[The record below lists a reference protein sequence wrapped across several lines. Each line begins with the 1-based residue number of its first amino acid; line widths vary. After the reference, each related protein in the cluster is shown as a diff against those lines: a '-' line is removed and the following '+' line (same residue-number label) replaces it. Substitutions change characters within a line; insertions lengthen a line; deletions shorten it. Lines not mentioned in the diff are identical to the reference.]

1 MELDTLNSLLKAHE
15 LELVI
20 GLETHVRLNTKTKL
34 FCSCPNE
41 EIDVPNHNI
50 CSVCTGQMGVLP
62 AVNKA
67 AIKKAI
73 YFGKAVKSTFENDVI
88 SWDRKHYEYPD
99 NPKNIQITQFHNP
112 IIPDGQ
118 VSCYRNDGSQFTVN
132 LTQVH
137 IEEDAAKL
145 MHEKHISLV
154 DFNKAGVPLIEI
166 VTEPCIRHIEDAST
180 YAQYIQR
187 IVQNLKISEANLE
200 KGEFK
205 SDVSVSLRKKHT
217 YRLNPR
223 TEIKNLNSFKFMVEA
238 LKEEV
243 EKQLD
248 YYLEHKTFR
257 PEQTT
262 VLWDAELKQTKTM
275 RKKEFEADY
284 RFISEPDL
292 PAVNIKSEIDAI
304 KIDNSTLPYAVETI
318 LIKGGVLPQDAKF
331 FTADAMRSKTFMTIN
346 NALQDPAFVAKTL
359 VNNIG
364 ANAYEDIHD
373 INHLIDIF
381 KLFKSEKIT
390 AVLVQNAITA
400 YLKDR
405 TFDYKTYF
413 EDHSISEEQI
423 TSTIEEVI
431 RNNEAIVSAIKSG
444 NQGKA
449 GILVGQVIKQI
460 GKGAPGKLIRERIL
474 EAISSKKLTV
484 SKSKELK
491 AKIQEPRAMSQ
502 GQKAKSHEPKAK
514 SQELKAKSHEPRTE
528 NPIIIKDHYRT
539 HVASQLSEDLIGEK
553 VTLSGWVSSV
563 RDHGELI
570 FIALRDSSHEIF
582 QVCLSRESFPNLYD
596 VVKLK
601 PESVISVTGT
611 IVQRKED
618 DYDPALRTGTIE
630 LETVQLD
637 ILNLS
642 KTLPFEIKR
651 ATKTNEAV
659 RFEYKFLDHRN
670 ASVRKTIVNRHKVIK
685 RLRDLLDSEGFL
697 EIETPILSAGTDE
710 GAREFIV
717 PTRKQAGAFYTL
729 PQAPQQFKQ
738 MLMVSGYEK
747 YFQIARCF
755 RDEDSRGDRQP
766 EFTQLDLEMAYA
778 SMQTIIDLNTKLFND
793 IVTTIYGKKWI
804 LHPFEVLTYQQAMDA
819 YGCDRPDLRFGLKM
833 QDITHIVKETTFQVF
848 SKPIEAGG
856 IVKCIKV
863 SAAEQ
868 GNKRLSKGQ
877 IEHLTAIAQHHGLGG
892 LAYIIVNEND
902 LQSPIIKFLGED
914 IAIKIIETTHAEV
927 GDIVFFSAADYAT
940 ANKALDAVRQEMG
953 RLLKLINPKILKPA
967 WVIDFPMFEKT
978 DDGRWTFTHNPFS
991 MPKISDIEK
1000 HMNGNAHEMGTII
1013 AQQYDLILNGYE
1025 IGGGS
1030 VRAHKPEIL
1039 EATYKNMGYD
1049 KAEMMKSVGTMYKA
1063 FHYGAPP
1070 HGGIA
1075 WGIDRLMMIL
1085 EKKASIREVMAFPKT
1100 GTSDD
1105 LLFGAPSPLSDKKV
1119 EEMNVKV
1126 IRK

>member
-1 MELDTLNSLLKAHE
+1 MDLEQLKEALKAHE

-20 GLETHVRLNTKTKL
+20 GLETHIRLNTKTKL
-34 FCSCPNE
+34 FCSCPNQ
-41 EIDVPNHNI
+41 EIETPNENI

-62 AVNKA
+62 AINKE
-67 AIKKAI
+67 AITKAI
-73 YFGKAVKSTFENDVI
+73 YFGKAVKSTFSNEVI

-99 NPKNIQITQFHNP
+99 NPKNIQITQFHHP
-112 IIPDGQ
+112 VIPDGQ
-118 VSCYRNDGSQFTVN
+118 VSCFRNDGSEFTVN

-145 MHEKHISLV
+145 VHEKKVSLV

-166 VTEPCIRHIEDAST
+166 VTEPCIHHIEDAST
-180 YAQYIQR
+180 YAQYLQR

-205 SDVSVSLRKKHT
+205 SDVSVSLRKKRS
-217 YRLNPR
+217 YSLNPR
-223 TEIKNLNSFKFMVEA
+223 TEIKNLNSFKFMTEA

-243 EKQLD
+243 EKQLN
-248 YYLEHKTFR
+248 YYIEHKEFR
-257 PEQTT
+257 PDQTT
-262 VLWDAELKQTKTM
+262 VLFDADLKQTKTM

-292 PAVNIKSEIDAI
+292 PFVNIKDVVESIDVDI
-304 KIDNSTLPYAVETI
+304 SSLPYAVERI

-331 FTADAMRSKTFMTIN
+331 FTADPLRSKTFMTIN
-346 NALQDPAFVAKTL
+346 KELNDPSFVAKTL

-364 ANAYEDIHD
+364 ADDYADIYR
-373 INHLIDIF
+373 IEHLIEIF
-381 KLFKSEKIT
+381 KLFKEDKIT
-390 AVLVQNAITA
+390 SVLVQNAITS

-405 TFDYKTYF
+405 NFDYNKYF
-413 EDHSISEEQI
+413 EDNTISKEKI
-423 TSTIEEVI
+423 D
-431 RNNEAIVSAIKSG
+431 SAIAKVIKENDAIANDIKNG

-449 GILVGQVIKQI
+449 GILVGKVIGII
-460 GKGAPGKLIRERIL
+460 GKGASGKVIRQGIL
-474 EAISSKKLTV
+474 DALAAENVVDAKTEKQ
-484 SKSKELK
+484 KE
-491 AKIQEPRAMSQ
+491 SQ
-502 GQKAKSHEPKAK
+502 KTQPQKGTTKEEEETLP
-514 SQELKAKSHEPRTE
+514 EIPLVV
-528 NPIIIKDHYRT
+528 KDEYRT
-539 HVASQLSEDLIGEK
+539 HVATDLSEASISEK

-563 RDHGELI
+563 RDHGELM
-570 FIALRDSSHEIF
+570 FIDLRDSSNEIF
-582 QVCLSRESFPNLYD
+582 QVRLSRETFPNLD
-596 VVKLK
+596 ELVKLK
-601 PESVISVTGT
+601 PESVIMVTGE
-611 IVQRKED
+611 IVKRKED
-618 DYDPALRTGTIE
+618 DFNPSLRTGTIE
-630 LETVQLD
+630 LETSELD

-651 ATKTNEAV
+651 ATKTNETT
-659 RFEYKFLDHRN
+659 RFQYKFLDHRN
-670 ASVRKTIVNRHKVIK
+670 ADVHRVIKNRHRVIK
-685 RLRDLLDSEGFL
+685 LMRDILDAQDFL

-717 PTRKQAGAFYTL
+717 PTRKEAGAFYTL

-766 EFTQLDLEMAYA
+766 EFTQLDIEMAYA
-778 SMQTIIDLNTKLFND
+778 SMQQIIDLNTKMFNE
-793 IVTTIYGKKWI
+793 IVKKVYGKKWI
-804 LHPFEVLTYQQAMDA
+804 LKPFQVLTYKEAMDK
-819 YGCDRPDLRFGLKM
+819 YGCDRPDLRFGLEM
-833 QDITHIVKETTFQVF
+833 QDITEIVKDTTFQVF
-848 SKPIEAGG
+848 SKPIDEGG

-863 SAAEQ
+863 SAKEQ
-868 GNKRLSKGQ
+868 GNKRMSKGQ
-877 IEHLTAIAQHHGLGG
+877 IEKLTGIAQDHGLGG

-914 IAIKIIETTHAEV
+914 IAAGIIKTTNAQV

-953 RLLKLINPKILKPA
+953 RMLKLINPKELRPA
-967 WVIDFPMFEKT
+967 WVVDFPMFEKT
-978 DDGRWTFTHNPFS
+978 DEGNWTFTHNPFS
-991 MPKISDIEK
+991 MPATYDIEK
-1000 HMNGNAHEMGTII
+1000 HINGKEEEIGSII

-1039 EATYKNMGYD
+1039 EATYRNMGYN
-1049 KAEMMKSVGTMYKA
+1049 KEEMMKSVGTMYKA

-1075 WGIDRLMMIL
+1075 WGVDRLMMIL

-1100 GTSDD
+1100 GTSED

-1119 EEMNVKV
+1119 EEMNVK
-1126 IRK
+1126 IMKK

>member
-1 MELDTLNSLLKAHE
+1 MDLEQLKEALKAHE

-20 GLETHVRLNTKTKL
+20 GLETHIRLNTKTKL
-34 FCSCPNE
+34 FCSCPNQE
-41 EIDVPNHNI
+41 VETPNENI

-62 AVNKA
+62 AINKE
-67 AIKKAI
+67 AITKAI
-73 YFGKAVKSTFENDVI
+73 YFGKAVKSTFSNEVI

-99 NPKNIQITQFHNP
+99 NPKNIQITQFHHP
-112 IIPDGQ
+112 VIPDGQ
-118 VSCYRNDGSQFTVN
+118 VSCFRNDGSEFTVN

-145 MHEKHISLV
+145 VHEKKVSLV

-166 VTEPCIRHIEDAST
+166 VTEPCIHHIEDAST
-180 YAQYIQR
+180 YAQYLQR

-205 SDVSVSLRKKHT
+205 SDVSVSLRKKRSYT
-217 YRLNPR
+217 LNPR
-223 TEIKNLNSFKFMVEA
+223 TEIKNLNSFKFMTEA

-243 EKQLD
+243 EKQLN
-248 YYLEHKTFR
+248 YYIEHKEFR
-257 PEQTT
+257 PDQTT
-262 VLWDAELKQTKTM
+262 VLFDADLKQTKTM

-292 PAVNIKSEIDAI
+292 PFVNIKDVVESIDVDI
-304 KIDNSTLPYAVETI
+304 SSLPYAVERI

-331 FTADAMRSKTFMTIN
+331 FTADPLRSKTFITIN
-346 NALQDPAFVAKTL
+346 KELNDPSFVAKTL

-364 ANAYEDIHD
+364 ADDYVDIYR
-373 INHLIDIF
+373 IEHLIEIF
-381 KLFKSEKIT
+381 KLFKEDKIT
-390 AVLVQNAITA
+390 SVLVQNAITS

-405 TFDYKTYF
+405 NFDYNKYF
-413 EDHSISEEQI
+413 EDNTISKEKI
-423 TSTIEEVI
+423 DSAIAKVI
-431 RNNEAIVSAIKSG
+431 NENEAIANDIKNG

-449 GILVGQVIKQI
+449 GILVGKVIGII
-460 GKGAPGKLIRERIL
+460 GKGASGKVIRQGIL
-474 EAISSKKLTV
+474 DALAAENVVDSKTEKQ
-484 SKSKELK
+484 KESQKNETKKETTKEEEEVLP
-491 AKIQEPRAMSQ
+491 KIPMVVKE
-502 GQKAKSHEPKAK
+502 E
-514 SQELKAKSHEPRTE
+514 
-528 NPIIIKDHYRT
+528 YRT
-539 HVASQLSEDLIGEK
+539 HVATDLSEASISER

-563 RDHGELI
+563 RDHGELM
-570 FIALRDSSHEIF
+570 FIDLRDSSNEIF
-582 QVCLSRESFPNLYD
+582 QVRLSRETFPNLD
-596 VVKLK
+596 ELVKLK
-601 PESVISVTGT
+601 PESVIMVTGE
-611 IVQRKED
+611 IVKRKED
-618 DYDPALRTGTIE
+618 DFNPSLRTGTIE
-630 LETVQLD
+630 LETSELD

-651 ATKTNEAV
+651 ATKTNETT
-659 RFEYKFLDHRN
+659 RFQYKFLDHRN
-670 ASVRKTIVNRHKVIK
+670 ADVHRVIKNRHKVIK
-685 RLRDLLDSEGFL
+685 LMRDILDGQDFL

-717 PTRKQAGAFYTL
+717 PTRKEAGAFYTL

-766 EFTQLDLEMAYA
+766 EFTQLDIEMAYA
-778 SMQTIIDLNTKLFND
+778 SMQQIIDLNTNMFND
-793 IVTTIYGKKWI
+793 IVKKVYGKKWI
-804 LHPFEVLTYQQAMDA
+804 LKPFQVLTYKEAMDK
-819 YGCDRPDLRFGLKM
+819 YGCDRPDLRFGLEM
-833 QDITHIVKETTFQVF
+833 QDITEIVKDTTFQVF
-848 SKPIEAGG
+848 SKPIDEGG

-863 SAAEQ
+863 SAEEQ
-868 GNKRLSKGQ
+868 GNKRMSKGQ
-877 IEHLTAIAQHHGLGG
+877 IEKLTGIAQDHGLGG

-914 IAIKIIETTHAEV
+914 IAAGIIKTTNAQV

-953 RLLKLINPKILKPA
+953 KMLKLINPKELRPA
-967 WVIDFPMFEKT
+967 WVVDFPMFEKT
-978 DDGRWTFTHNPFS
+978 DEGNWTFTHNPFS
-991 MPKISDIEK
+991 MPAIYDIEK
-1000 HMNGNAHEMGTII
+1000 HINGKEEEIGSII

-1039 EATYKNMGYD
+1039 EATYRNMGYN
-1049 KAEMMKSVGTMYKA
+1049 KEEMIKSVGTMYKA

-1075 WGIDRLMMIL
+1075 WGVDRLMMIL

-1100 GTSDD
+1100 GTSED
-1105 LLFGAPSPLSDKKV
+1105 LLFGAPSPLSNKKV

-1126 IRK
+1126 IKK

>member
-1 MELDTLNSLLKAHE
+1 MDLEQLDAALKAHE

-34 FCSCPNE
+34 FCSCPNQ
-41 EIDVPNHNI
+41 EIETPNQNI

-62 AVNKA
+62 AINKE
-67 AIKKAI
+67 AITKAI
-73 YFGKAVKSTFENDVI
+73 YFGKAVKSTFANNII

-112 IIPDGQ
+112 VIPDGQ
-118 VSCYRNDGSQFTVN
+118 VSCFRNDGSQFTVN

-145 MHEKHISLV
+145 MHEKSVSLV

-205 SDVSVSLRKKHT
+205 SDVSVSLRKKHS
-217 YRLNPR
+217 YNLNPR
-223 TEIKNLNSFKFMVEA
+223 TEIKNLNSFKFMVDA

-243 EKQLD
+243 EKQFN
-248 YYLEHKTFR
+248 YYLEHKEFR
-257 PEQTT
+257 PDQTT

-292 PAVNIKSEIDAI
+292 PFVSIKDVVESINVDV
-304 KIDNSTLPYAVETI
+304 SSLPFAVESI

-331 FTADAMRSKTFMTIN
+331 FTADSLRSETFVTIN
-346 NALQDPAFVAKTL
+346 NIIKDPSFVAKTL
-359 VNNIG
+359 TNNIKP
-364 ANAYEDIHD
+364 EDYKNIQNVSD
-373 INHLIDIF
+373 VIQIF
-381 KLFKSEKIT
+381 SLFKDEKVT
-390 AVLVQNAITA
+390 PVLAQNAIKSLLA
-400 YLKDR
+400 DSN
-405 TFDYKTYF
+405 FDYKTYF
-413 EDHSISEEQI
+413 ETNSISESQI
-423 TSTIEEVI
+423 Q
-431 RNNEAIVSAIKSG
+431 EAIAKVISENEIVANDIKSG

-449 GILVGQVIKQI
+449 GILVGKVIAII
-460 GKGAPGKLIRERIL
+460 GKGASGKVIREGIL
-474 EAISSKKLTV
+474 SALTGDTLKSAQIETVKTKAESQTSIKK
-484 SKSKELK
+484 E
-491 AKIQEPRAMSQ
+491 QEEVLP
-502 GQKAKSHEPKAK
+502 EIP
-514 SQELKAKSHEPRTE
+514 L
-528 NPIIIKDHYRT
+528 IIKEEYRT
-539 HVASQLSEDLIGEK
+539 HLITDISENNISEN
-553 VTLSGWVSSV
+553 VTFAGWVASV

-570 FIALRDSSHEIF
+570 FIDLRDSSAEKF
-582 QVCLSRESFPNLYD
+582 QVRLSRESFPNLD
-596 VVKLK
+596 ELVKLK
-601 PESVISVTGT
+601 PESVITVTGS
-611 IVQRKED
+611 IVKRKED
-618 DYDPALRTGTIE
+618 DYNAALRTGKIE
-630 LETVQLD
+630 LEAKELD

-642 KTLPFEIKR
+642 RTLPFEIKR
-651 ATKTNEAV
+651 ATKTNENV
-659 RFEYKFLDHRN
+659 RFQYKYLDHRN
-670 ASVRKTIVNRHKVIK
+670 DDVRRVIVNRHKVIK
-685 RLRDLLDSEGFL
+685 LLRDTLDEQNFL

-717 PTRKQAGAFYTL
+717 PSRKQAGAFYTL

-778 SMQTIIDLNTKLFND
+778 SMQQIIDLNTKMFND
-793 IVTTIYGKKWI
+793 VVEKIYGNKWI
-804 LHPFEVLTYQQAMDA
+804 LRPFEVITYKDAMDK
-819 YGCDRPDLRFGLKM
+819 YGCDRPDLRFGLQL
-833 QDITHIVKETTFQVF
+833 QDITSIVKDTTFQVF
-848 SKPIEAGG
+848 SKPIDEGG

-863 SAAEQ
+863 SAKEQ
-868 GNKRLSKGQ
+868 GKKRLSKGQ
-877 IEHLTAIAQHHGLGG
+877 IEKLTAIAQQHGLGG

-914 IAIKIIETTHAEV
+914 IAAGIIKTTNAQV

-940 ANKALDAVRQEMG
+940 ANKALDAVRQELGKM
-953 RLLKLINPKILKPA
+953 LKLINSKELRPA

-978 DDGRWTFTHNPFS
+978 DEGRWTFTHNPFS
-991 MPKISDIEK
+991 MPAVYDIEK
-1000 HMNGNAHEMGTII
+1000 HMNGKEGDIGNII

-1039 EATYKNMGYD
+1039 EATYKNMGYN
-1049 KAEMMKSVGTMYKA
+1049 KEEMLKSVGTMYKS

-1105 LLFGAPSPLSDKKV
+1105 LLFGAPSLLSDKKV

-1126 IRK
+1126 IKK

>member
-1 MELDTLNSLLKAHE
+1 MELEQLNDLLKKHE

-34 FCSCPNE
+34 FCSCANQETEQPNQ
-41 EIDVPNHNI
+41 NI

-62 AVNKA
+62 AINKE
-67 AIKKAI
+67 AINKAI
-73 YFGKAVKSTFENDVI
+73 YFGKAVKSTFENEVI

-112 IIPDGQ
+112 VIPDGS
-118 VSCYRNDGSQFTVN
+118 VSCFRNDGSQFTVN

-145 MHEKHISLV
+145 MHEKKVSLV

-187 IVQNLKISEANLE
+187 IVQNLGISEANLE

-205 SDVSVSLRKKHT
+205 SDVSVSLRKKHD
-217 YRLNPR
+217 YNLNPR

-243 EKQLD
+243 EKQLN
-248 YYLEHKTFR
+248 YFLENKTFR
-257 PEQTT
+257 PDQTT

-292 PAVNIKSEIDAI
+292 PFVSIKEVVESIDV
-304 KIDNSTLPYAVETI
+304 DLSTLPFAVERI

-331 FTADAMRSKTFMTIN
+331 FTADSLRSETFVAIN
-346 NALQDPAFVAKTL
+346 NVIQDPSFVAKTL
-359 VNNIG
+359 VNNID
-364 ANAYEDIHD
+364 AEAYGDIHR
-373 INHLIDIF
+373 IEHLIEIF
-381 KLFKSEKIT
+381 QLFKDEKIT
-390 AVLVQNAITA
+390 SVLVQNAITS

-405 TFDYKTYF
+405 DFNYNQYF
-413 EDHSISEEQI
+413 EDNTISESQI
-423 TSTIEEVI
+423 KDAIAKVI
-431 RNNEAIVSAIKSG
+431 AVNEAVANDIIAG

-449 GILVGQVIKQI
+449 GILVGKVIGII
-460 GKGAPGKLIRERIL
+460 GKGASGKVIREGIL
-474 EAISSKKLTV
+474 AALAGE
-484 SKSKELK
+484 
-491 AKIQEPRAMSQ
+491 
-502 GQKAKSHEPKAK
+502 AKSTKAEAG
-514 SQELKAKSHEPRTE
+514 STTPRQTTKQQSVKKE
-528 NPIIIKDHYRT
+528 EEVLPQIPIVIKDEYRT
-539 HVASQLSEDLIGEK
+539 HVISEISDDNISEN
-553 VTLSGWVSSV
+553 VTLSGWISSV

-570 FIALRDSSHEIF
+570 FIDLRDSSTQMF
-582 QVCLSRESFPNLYD
+582 QVRLSRESFANLD
-596 VVKLK
+596 ELVKLK
-601 PESVISVTGT
+601 PESVITVSGT

-618 DYDPALRTGTIE
+618 DYNAALRTGKIE
-630 LETVQLD
+630 MEAKDLE

-651 ATKTNEAV
+651 ATKTNENV
-659 RFEYKFLDHRN
+659 RFQYKYLDHRN
-670 ASVRKTIVNRHKVIK
+670 NDVRRVIVNRHKVIK
-685 RLRDLLDSEGFL
+685 MMRDILDEQDFL

-717 PTRKQAGAFYTL
+717 PTRKQAGSFYTL

-766 EFTQLDLEMAYA
+766 EFTQLDIEMAYA
-778 SMQTIIDLNTKLFND
+778 SMQQIIDLNTNMFNG
-793 IVTTIYGKKWI
+793 IVEKIYGKKWI
-804 LHPFEVLTYQQAMDA
+804 LRPFEVLTYKQAMDD
-819 YGCDRPDLRFGLKM
+819 YGCDRPDLRFGLKL
-833 QDITHIVKETTFQVF
+833 QDITNIVKDTTFQVF
-848 SKPIEAGG
+848 SKPIDEGG

-863 SAAEQ
+863 SAEEQ

-877 IEHLTAIAQHHGLGG
+877 IEKLTALAQSHGLGG

-914 IAIKIIETTHAEV
+914 IAAGIIKTTDAKV

-940 ANKALDAVRQEMG
+940 ANKALDAVRQELGNML
-953 RLLKLINPKILKPA
+953 RLINPKELRPA

-978 DDGRWTFTHNPFS
+978 DEGRWTFTHNPFS
-991 MPKISDIEK
+991 MPAIYDIDK
-1000 HMNGNAHEMGTII
+1000 HMNGKEDEIGSII

-1039 EATYKNMGYD
+1039 EATYKNMGYN
-1049 KAEMMKSVGTMYKA
+1049 KEEMMKSVGTMYKA

-1075 WGIDRLMMIL
+1075 WGVDRLMMIL

-1100 GTSDD
+1100 GTSED
-1105 LLFGAPSPLSDKKV
+1105 LLFGAPSQLSDKKV

-1126 IRK
+1126 MRK

>member
-1 MELDTLNSLLKAHE
+1 MKLEQLNELLKKHE

-20 GLETHVRLNTKTKL
+20 GVETHVRLNTKSKL
-34 FCSCPNE
+34 FCSCANQEIETPNQ
-41 EIDVPNHNI
+41 NI

-62 AVNKA
+62 AINKE

-73 YFGKAVKSTFENDVI
+73 YFGKAVRSTFGNEVI

-112 IIPDGQ
+112 VIPDGQ

-145 MHEKHISLV
+145 MHEKKISLV

-166 VTEPCIRHIEDAST
+166 VTEPCIRHIEDVST
-180 YAQYIQR
+180 YAQYIHR
-187 IVQNLKISEANLE
+187 IVQNIGISEANLE

-205 SDVSVSLRKKHT
+205 SDVSVSLRKKRE
-217 YRLNPR
+217 YSLNPR
-223 TEIKNLNSFKFMVEA
+223 TEIKNLNSFKFMVDA

-243 EKQLD
+243 EKQLN
-248 YYLEHKTFR
+248 YFLVNKSFR
-257 PEQTT
+257 PDQTT

-292 PAVNIKSEIDAI
+292 PFVSIKNVVESIDV
-304 KIDNSTLPYAVETI
+304 DLSTLPFAVESI

-331 FTADAMRSKTFMTIN
+331 FTADSLRSETFIAIN
-346 NALQDPAFVAKTL
+346 NEIKDPSFVAKTL
-359 VNNIG
+359 VNNI
-364 ANAYEDIHD
+364 AADEYTEIHRVE
-373 INHLIDIF
+373 HLTEIF
-381 KLFKSEKIT
+381 QLFKDEKIT
-390 AVLVQNAITA
+390 SVLVQNAITS

-405 TFDYKTYF
+405 SFDYNQYF
-413 EDHSISEEQI
+413 EDNTISESQI
-423 TSTIEEVI
+423 KDVI
-431 RNNEAIVSAIKSG
+431 VKVIAENEAIAIDIQSG

-449 GILVGQVIKQI
+449 GILVGKVIAII
-460 GKGAPGKLIRERIL
+460 GKGASGKVIREGIL
-474 EAISSKKLTV
+474 AALAGEDGG
-484 SKSKELK
+484 LK
-491 AKIQEPRAMSQ
+491 
-502 GQKAKSHEPKAK
+502 
-514 SQELKAKSHEPRTE
+514 TE
-528 NPIIIKDHYRT
+528 DGSTTKQQTPQQPTTKTEEVLPEIPLIIKEEYRT
-539 HVASQLSEDLIGEK
+539 HVISDISDDSINES
-553 VTLSGWVSSV
+553 VTFSGWVSSV

-570 FIALRDSSHEIF
+570 FIDLRDSSTQVF
-582 QVCLSRESFPNLYD
+582 QVRLSRESFANLD
-596 VVKLK
+596 ELVKLK
-601 PESVISVTGT
+601 PESVITVSGT

-618 DYDPALRTGTIE
+618 DYNAALRTGKIE
-630 LETVQLD
+630 LEAKDLE

-651 ATKTNEAV
+651 ATKTNENV
-659 RFEYKFLDHRN
+659 RFQYKYLDHRN
-670 ASVRKTIVNRHKVIK
+670 DDVRRVIVNRHKVIK
-685 RLRDLLDSEGFL
+685 MMRDILDAQEFL

-717 PTRKQAGAFYTL
+717 PTRKQAGLFYTL

-766 EFTQLDLEMAYA
+766 EFTQLDIEMAYA
-778 SMQTIIDLNTKLFND
+778 SMQQIIDLNTNMFNA
-793 IVTTIYGKKWI
+793 IVQKIYGKKWM
-804 LHPFEVLTYQQAMDA
+804 LHPFEIITYKDAMDY
-819 YGCDRPDLRFGLKM
+819 YGCDRPDLRFGLKL
-833 QDITHIVKETTFQVF
+833 QDITAIVKDTTFQVF
-848 SKPIEAGG
+848 SKPIDEGG

-863 SAAEQ
+863 SAEEQ

-877 IEHLTAIAQHHGLGG
+877 IEKLTAIAQQHGLGG

-914 IAIKIIETTHAEV
+914 IAAGIIKTTHAQV

-940 ANKALDAVRQEMG
+940 ANKALDAVRQELGKML
-953 RLLKLINPKILKPA
+953 RLINPKELRPA

-978 DDGRWTFTHNPFS
+978 DEGRWTFTHNPFS
-991 MPKISDIEK
+991 MPAIYDIEK
-1000 HMNGNAHEMGTII
+1000 HMNGKEDAIGSII

-1039 EATYKNMGYD
+1039 EATYKNMGYN

-1075 WGIDRLMMIL
+1075 WGVDRLMMIL

-1100 GTSDD
+1100 GTSED
-1105 LLFGAPSPLSDKKV
+1105 LLFGAPSLLSDKKV

-1126 IRK
+1126 MKK

>member
-1 MELDTLNSLLKAHE
+1 MNLEQLDAALKAHD

-34 FCSCPNE
+34 FCSCPNQ
-41 EIDVPNHNI
+41 EIETPNQNI

-62 AVNKA
+62 AINKE

-73 YFGKAVKSTFENDVI
+73 FFGKAVNSSFQNEVI

-99 NPKNIQITQFHNP
+99 NPKNIQITQYHNP
-112 IIPDGQ
+112 IIPDGE
-118 VSCYRNDGSQFTVN
+118 VACFRNDGTQFTVN

-145 MHEKHISLV
+145 MHEKTVSLV

-205 SDVSVSLRKKHT
+205 SDVSVSLRKKRS
-217 YRLNPR
+217 YDLNPR
-223 TEIKNLNSFKFMVEA
+223 TEIKNLNSFKFMVDA

-243 EKQLD
+243 EKQLN
-248 YYLEHKTFR
+248 YYIENKEFR

-262 VLWDAELKQTKTM
+262 VLWDADLKQTKTM

-292 PAVNIKSEIDAI
+292 PFVSIKDVVESIAVDL
-304 KIDNSTLPYAVETI
+304 STLPFAVESI

-331 FTADAMRSKTFMTIN
+331 FTADSLRSETFVAIN
-346 NALQDPAFVAKTL
+346 NAIKEPSFVAKTL
-359 VNNIG
+359 TNNIKP
-364 ANAYEDIHD
+364 EDYTNIKHISD
-373 INHLIDIF
+373 FITVF
-381 KLFKSEKIT
+381 SLFKDEKVT
-390 AVLVQNAITA
+390 PVLAQNAIKLLLA
-400 YLKDR
+400 DAA
-405 TFDYKTYF
+405 FDYKTYF
-413 EDHSISEEQI
+413 EANTISEEKIQEAI
-423 TSTIEEVI
+423 AKVI
-431 RNNEAIVSAIKSG
+431 SENEAVALEVKAG

-449 GILVGQVIKQI
+449 GILVGKVIEII
-460 GKGAPGKLIRERIL
+460 GKGASGKVIREGIL
-474 EAISSKKLTV
+474 EMLAAGDQTPTV
-484 SKSKELK
+484 KNEIITKQHTTQQPTV
-491 AKIQEPRAMSQ
+491 KIQEEVLPQ
-502 GQKAKSHEPKAK
+502 I
-514 SQELKAKSHEPRTE
+514 
-528 NPIIIKDHYRT
+528 PIIIKEEYRT
-539 HVASQLSEDLIGEK
+539 HLISAISETSISQK
-553 VTLSGWVSSV
+553 VTFAGWVSSV

-570 FIALRDSSHEIF
+570 FIDLRDSSTEIF
-582 QVCLSRESFPNLYD
+582 QVRLSRESFPNLD
-596 VVKLK
+596 DLVKLK
-601 PESVISVTGT
+601 PESVITVTGT

-618 DYDPALRTGTIE
+618 DYNTALRTGSIE
-630 LETVQLD
+630 LEAYELD

-642 KTLPFEIKR
+642 RTLPFEIKR
-651 ATKTNEAV
+651 ATKTNENV
-659 RFEYKFLDHRN
+659 RFQYKFLDHRN
-670 ASVRKTIVNRHKVIK
+670 DDVRRVIVNRHKVIK
-685 RLRDLLDSEGFL
+685 LLRDILDAQNFL

-717 PTRKQAGAFYTL
+717 PTRKQPGAFYTL

-766 EFTQLDLEMAYA
+766 EFTQLDMEMAYA
-778 SMQTIIDLNTKLFND
+778 SMQQIIDLNTKMFNE
-793 IVTTIYGKKWI
+793 VVEKIYGNKWI
-804 LHPFEVLTYQQAMDA
+804 LRPFEVITYQDAMNF
-819 YGCDRPDLRFGLKM
+819 YGCDRPDLRFGLKL
-833 QDITHIVKETTFQVF
+833 QDITNIVKDTTFQVF
-848 SKPIEAGG
+848 SKPIEEGG

-863 SAAEQ
+863 SAKEQ

-877 IEHLTAIAQHHGLGG
+877 IEKLTATAQQHGLGG
-892 LAYIIVNEND
+892 LAYIIVNEDD
-902 LQSPIIKFLGED
+902 LQSPIIKFLGEA
-914 IAIKIIETTHAEV
+914 IAAGIIKTTNAQV

-940 ANKALDAVRQEMG
+940 ANKALDAVRQELGKM
-953 RLLKLINPKILKPA
+953 LHLINPKELRPA

-978 DDGRWTFTHNPFS
+978 DEGRWTFTHNPFS
-991 MPKISDIEK
+991 MPAVYDIEK
-1000 HMNGNAHEMGTII
+1000 HMRGNDEEIGSII

-1030 VRAHKPEIL
+1030 IRAHKPEIL
-1039 EATYKNMGYD
+1039 EATYKNMGYT
-1049 KAEMMKSVGTMYKA
+1049 KEEMLKSVGTMYKA

-1075 WGIDRLMMIL
+1075 WGVDRLMMIL
-1085 EKKASIREVMAFPKT
+1085 EKKVSIREVMAFPKT

-1105 LLFGAPSPLSDKKV
+1105 LLFGAPSLLSDKKV
-1119 EEMNVKV
+1119 EEMNVRV
-1126 IRK
+1126 MRK

>member
-1 MELDTLNSLLKAHE
+1 MELEQLNELLKKHE

-20 GLETHVRLNTKTKL
+20 GLETHVRLNTKSKL

-41 EIDVPNHNI
+41 EIDTPNQNI

-62 AVNKA
+62 SINKE
-67 AIKKAI
+67 AITKAI
-73 YFGKAVKSTFENDVI
+73 YFGKAVKSTFENEVI

-112 IIPDGQ
+112 VIPDGQ
-118 VSCYRNDGSQFTVN
+118 VSCFRNDGSQFTVN

-145 MHEKHISLV
+145 MHEKKISLV

-205 SDVSVSLRKKHT
+205 SDVSVSLRKKQS
-217 YRLNPR
+217 YELNPR
-223 TEIKNLNSFKFMVEA
+223 TEIKNLNSFKFMIDA

-243 EKQLD
+243 EKQLN
-248 YYLEHKTFR
+248 YYIENKAFR
-257 PEQTT
+257 PDQTT
-262 VLWDAELKQTKTM
+262 VLWDADLKQTKTM

-292 PAVNIKSEIDAI
+292 PFVSIKDVVESIDV
-304 KIDNSTLPYAVETI
+304 DLSTLPFAVESI

-331 FTADAMRSKTFMTIN
+331 FTADSLRSETFVAIN
-346 NALQDPAFVAKTL
+346 NELKDPSFVAKTL
-359 VNNIG
+359 TNNIK
-364 ANAYEDIHD
+364 AEDYTSIENIAD
-373 INHLIDIF
+373 FIEIF
-381 KLFKSEKIT
+381 SLFKNENVT
-390 AVLVQNAITA
+390 PVLAQNAIKS
-400 YLKDR
+400 LLEDSK
-405 TFDYKTYF
+405 FDYKTYF
-413 EDHSISEEQI
+413 EANTISEEK
-423 TSTIEEVI
+423 IENAIAKVI
-431 RNNEAIVSAIKSG
+431 SENEAVANDIKSG

-449 GILVGQVIKQI
+449 GILVGKVIAII
-460 GKGAPGKLIRERIL
+460 GKGASGKVIREGIL
-474 EAISSKKLTV
+474 KQVQTSGANIEAVATSQQPETNKVQTV
-484 SKSKELK
+484 KQKEEEVLPE
-491 AKIQEPRAMSQ
+491 IP
-502 GQKAKSHEPKAK
+502 
-514 SQELKAKSHEPRTE
+514 L
-528 NPIIIKDHYRT
+528 IIKDEYRT
-539 HVASQLSEDLIGEK
+539 HLISDVSEDNIAET
-553 VTLSGWVSSV
+553 VTFSGWVSSV
-563 RDHGELI
+563 RDHGELM
-570 FIALRDSSHEIF
+570 FIDLRDSSTQIF
-582 QVCLSRESFPNLYD
+582 QVRLSRESFANLD
-596 VVKLK
+596 ELVKLK
-601 PESVISVTGT
+601 PESVITVTGT

-618 DYDPALRTGTIE
+618 DYNAALKTGTIE
-630 LETVQLD
+630 LEATDLD

-651 ATKTNEAV
+651 ATKTNENV
-659 RFEYKFLDHRN
+659 RFQYKYLDHRN
-670 ASVRKTIVNRHKVIK
+670 DDVRRVIVNRHKVIK
-685 RLRDLLDSEGFL
+685 MMRDILDDQEFL

-766 EFTQLDLEMAYA
+766 EFTQLDIEMAYA
-778 SMQTIIDLNTKLFND
+778 SMQQIIDLNTKMFNA
-793 IVTTIYGKKWI
+793 IVKKIYGKKWV
-804 LHPFEVLTYQQAMDA
+804 LHPFEVITYKEAMDF
-819 YGCDRPDLRFGLKM
+819 YGCDRPDLRFGLKL
-833 QDITHIVKETTFQVF
+833 QDITEIVKDTSFQVF
-848 SKPIEAGG
+848 SKPIDEGG

-863 SAAEQ
+863 SAEEQ
-868 GNKRLSKGQ
+868 GKKRLSKGQ
-877 IEHLTAIAQHHGLGG
+877 IEKLTSIAQQHGLGG

-914 IAIKIIETTHAEV
+914 IAAGIIKTTNAKV
-927 GDIVFFSAADYAT
+927 GDIVFFSAADYET
-940 ANKALDAVRQEMG
+940 ANKALDAVRQELGSML
-953 RLLKLINPKILKPA
+953 RLINPKELRPA
-967 WVIDFPMFEKT
+967 WVVDFPMFEKT
-978 DDGRWTFTHNPFS
+978 DEGRWTFTHNPFS
-991 MPKISDIEK
+991 MPAIYDIEK
-1000 HMNGNAHEMGTII
+1000 HMNGNEDEIGSII

-1039 EATYKNMGYD
+1039 EATYKNMGYN
-1049 KAEMMKSVGTMYKA
+1049 KEEMLKSVGTMYKA

-1075 WGIDRLMMIL
+1075 WGVDRLMMIL

-1100 GTSDD
+1100 GTSED
-1105 LLFGAPSPLSDKKV
+1105 LLFGAPSLLSDRKI

-1126 IRK
+1126 MRK

>member
-1 MELDTLNSLLKAHE
+1 MELEQLTVAIKAHD

-34 FCSCPNE
+34 FCSCPNQ
-41 EIDVPNHNI
+41 EIETPNENI

-62 AVNKA
+62 ALNKE
-67 AIKKAI
+67 AITKAI
-73 YFGKAVKSTFENDVI
+73 YFGKAVGSSFSNEVI

-145 MHEKHISLV
+145 MHEKKISLV

-166 VTEPCIRHIEDAST
+166 VTEPCIRNIEDAST

-187 IVQNLKISEANLE
+187 IVQNLGISEANLE

-205 SDVSVSLRKKHT
+205 SDVSVSLRKKHS
-217 YRLNPR
+217 YELNPR

-243 EKQLD
+243 EKQFN
-248 YYLEHKTFR
+248 YFIEHKEFR
-257 PEQTT
+257 PDQTT
-262 VLWDAELKQTKTM
+262 VLWDADLKQTKVM

-292 PAVNIKSEIDAI
+292 PFVNIKAEIEAI
-304 KIDNSTLPYAVETI
+304 KVDTSALPYAVESI
-318 LIKGGVLPQDAKF
+318 LINGGVLPQDAKF
-331 FTADAMRSKTFMTIN
+331 FTADKLRSQTFVEIN
-346 NALQDPAFVAKTL
+346 NEIKDPSFVAKTL
-359 VNNIG
+359 ANNIK
-364 ANAYEDIHD
+364 AEDYTEIHS
-373 INHLIDIF
+373 IAHLTDIF
-381 KLFKSEKIT
+381 KLFKAEKIT

-405 TFDYKTYF
+405 TFDYNKYF
-413 EDHSISEEQI
+413 EDNTISED
-423 TSTIEEVI
+423 TIQEVI
-431 RNNEAIVSAIKSG
+431 TTVISENEAVANDIKAG
-444 NQGKA
+444 DQGKA
-449 GILVGQVIKQI
+449 GILVGKVLGVI
-460 GKGAPGKLIRERIL
+460 GKGANGKVIRQIILDKLGAAAIL
-474 EAISSKKLTV
+474 EKKEASEKV
-484 SKSKELK
+484 SKETVVENKE
-491 AKIQEPRAMSQ
+491 
-502 GQKAKSHEPKAK
+502 
-514 SQELKAKSHEPRTE
+514 SQEESLPEI
-528 NPIIIKDHYRT
+528 PIIIKDIYRT
-539 HVASQLSEDLIGEK
+539 HKISQLSEENIQQE
-553 VTLSGWVSSV
+553 VILSGWVASV
-563 RDHGELI
+563 RDHGELM
-570 FIALRDSSHEIF
+570 FIDLRDSSYEIF
-582 QVCLSRESFPNLYD
+582 QVRISRESFPNIDEL
-596 VVKLK
+596 VKLK
-601 PESVISVTGT
+601 PESVISVTGK
-611 IVQRKED
+611 VVGRNED
-618 DYDPALRTGTIE
+618 DYNAGLRTGKIE
-630 LETVQLD
+630 LETSVLE

-651 ATKTNEAV
+651 AAKTNEAI
-659 RFEYKFLDHRN
+659 RFQYKFLDHRN
-670 ASVRKTIVNRHKVIK
+670 EEVRRAIVNRHKVIK
-685 RLRDLLDSEGFL
+685 LLRDILDEEEFL

-717 PTRKQAGAFYTL
+717 PTRKQAGFFYTL

-766 EFTQLDLEMAYA
+766 EFTQLDMEMAYA
-778 SMQTIIDLNTKLFND
+778 SMQQIIDLNTKMFNE
-793 IVTTIYGKKWI
+793 VVKKIYGNKWI
-804 LHPFEVLTYQQAMDA
+804 LRPFEVITYKDAMDF
-819 YGCDRPDLRFGLKM
+819 YGCDRPDLRYGLKM
-833 QDITHIVKETTFQVF
+833 QDITGIVKDTTFQVF
-848 SKPIEAGG
+848 SKPIEDGG

-863 SAAEQ
+863 SAKEQ
-868 GNKRLSKGQ
+868 GNKRMSKGQ
-877 IEHLTAIAQHHGLGG
+877 IENLTAIAQQHGLGG
-892 LAYIIVNEND
+892 LAYIIVNEEE

-914 IAIKIIETTHAEV
+914 IAAGIIKATNAEV

-953 RLLKLINPKILKPA
+953 KILHLINPKELCPA
-967 WVIDFPMFEKT
+967 WVVDFPMFERT
-978 DDGRWTFTHNPFS
+978 DEGRWTFTHNPFS
-991 MPKISDIEK
+991 MPAIYDLQK
-1000 HMNGNAHEMGTII
+1000 HMKGDDDEIGTII
-1013 AQQYDLILNGYE
+1013 AQQYDIILNGYE

-1030 VRAHKPEIL
+1030 VRAHKSEIL
-1039 EATYKNMGYD
+1039 EATYRNMGYN
-1049 KAEMMKSVGTMYKA
+1049 KEEMMKSVGTMYKA
-1063 FHYGAPP
+1063 FQYGAPP

-1100 GTSDD
+1100 GTSED
-1105 LLFGAPSPLSDKKV
+1105 LLFGAPSLLSDKKV
-1119 EEMNVKV
+1119 EEMNVRIIK
-1126 IRK
+1126 

>member
-1 MELDTLNSLLKAHE
+1 MKLEQLNELLKKHE

-20 GLETHVRLNTKTKL
+20 GVETHVRLNTKSKL
-34 FCSCPNE
+34 FCSCANQEIETPNQ
-41 EIDVPNHNI
+41 NI

-62 AVNKA
+62 AINKE

-73 YFGKAVKSTFENDVI
+73 YFGKAVRSTFGNEVI

-112 IIPDGQ
+112 VIPDGQ

-145 MHEKHISLV
+145 MHEKKISLV

-166 VTEPCIRHIEDAST
+166 VTEPCIRHIEDVST
-180 YAQYIQR
+180 YAQYIHR
-187 IVQNLKISEANLE
+187 IVQNIGVSEANLE

-205 SDVSVSLRKKHT
+205 SDVSVSLRKKRE
-217 YRLNPR
+217 YSLNPR
-223 TEIKNLNSFKFMVEA
+223 TEIKNLNSFKFMVDA

-243 EKQLD
+243 EKQLN
-248 YYLEHKTFR
+248 YFLVNKSFR
-257 PEQTT
+257 PDQTT

-292 PAVNIKSEIDAI
+292 PFVSIKNVVESIDV
-304 KIDNSTLPYAVETI
+304 DLSTLPFAVESI

-331 FTADAMRSKTFMTIN
+331 FTADSLRSETFIAIN
-346 NALQDPAFVAKTL
+346 NEIKDPSFVAKTL
-359 VNNIG
+359 VNNI
-364 ANAYEDIHD
+364 AADEYTEIHRVE
-373 INHLIDIF
+373 HLTEIF
-381 KLFKSEKIT
+381 QLFKDEKIT
-390 AVLVQNAITA
+390 SVLVQNAITS

-405 TFDYKTYF
+405 SFDYNQYF
-413 EDHSISEEQI
+413 EDNTISESQI
-423 TSTIEEVI
+423 KDVI
-431 RNNEAIVSAIKSG
+431 VKVIAENEAIAIDIQSG

-449 GILVGQVIKQI
+449 GILVGKVIAII
-460 GKGAPGKLIRERIL
+460 GKGASGKVIREGIL
-474 EAISSKKLTV
+474 AALAGEDGG
-484 SKSKELK
+484 LK
-491 AKIQEPRAMSQ
+491 
-502 GQKAKSHEPKAK
+502 
-514 SQELKAKSHEPRTE
+514 TE
-528 NPIIIKDHYRT
+528 DGSTTKQQTPQQPTTKTEEVLPEIPLIIKEEYRT
-539 HVASQLSEDLIGEK
+539 HVISDISDDSINES
-553 VTLSGWVSSV
+553 VTFSGWVSSV

-570 FIALRDSSHEIF
+570 FIDLRDSSTQVF
-582 QVCLSRESFPNLYD
+582 QVRLSRESFANLD
-596 VVKLK
+596 ELVKLK
-601 PESVISVTGT
+601 PESVITVSGT

-618 DYDPALRTGTIE
+618 DYNAALRTGKIE
-630 LETVQLD
+630 LEAKDLE

-651 ATKTNEAV
+651 ATKTNENV
-659 RFEYKFLDHRN
+659 RFQYKYLDHRN
-670 ASVRKTIVNRHKVIK
+670 DDVRRVIVNRHKVIK
-685 RLRDLLDSEGFL
+685 MMRDILDEQEFL

-717 PTRKQAGAFYTL
+717 PTRKQAGLFYTL

-766 EFTQLDLEMAYA
+766 EFTQLDIEMAYA
-778 SMQTIIDLNTKLFND
+778 SMQQIIDLNTNMFNA
-793 IVTTIYGKKWI
+793 IVQKIYGKKWM
-804 LHPFEVLTYQQAMDA
+804 LHPFEIITYKDAMDY
-819 YGCDRPDLRFGLKM
+819 YGCDRPDLRFGLKL
-833 QDITHIVKETTFQVF
+833 QDITAIVKDTTFQVF
-848 SKPIEAGG
+848 SKPIDEGG

-863 SAAEQ
+863 SAEEQ

-877 IEHLTAIAQHHGLGG
+877 IEKLTAIAQQHGLGG

-914 IAIKIIETTHAEV
+914 IAAGIIKTTHAQV

-940 ANKALDAVRQEMG
+940 ANKALDAVRQELGKML
-953 RLLKLINPKILKPA
+953 RLINPKELRPA

-978 DDGRWTFTHNPFS
+978 DEGRWTFTHNPFS
-991 MPKISDIEK
+991 MPAIYDIEK
-1000 HMNGNAHEMGTII
+1000 HMNGKEDAIGSII

-1039 EATYKNMGYD
+1039 EATYKNMGYN

-1075 WGIDRLMMIL
+1075 WGVDRLMMIL

-1100 GTSDD
+1100 GTSED
-1105 LLFGAPSPLSDKKV
+1105 LLFGAPSLLSDKKV

-1126 IRK
+1126 MKK

>member
-1 MELDTLNSLLKAHE
+1 MELEQLKELLKVHE

-20 GLETHVRLNTKTKL
+20 GIETHVRLNTKTKL
-34 FCSCPNE
+34 FCSCANQEIEKPNQ
-41 EIDVPNHNI
+41 NI

-62 AVNKA
+62 SLNKE
-67 AIKKAI
+67 AITKAI
-73 YFGKAVKSTFENDVI
+73 YFGKAVKSTFENEVI

-112 IIPDGQ
+112 VIPDGE
-118 VSCYRNDGSQFTVN
+118 VSCFRNDGSQFTVN

-145 MHEKHISLV
+145 MHEKKVSLV

-217 YRLNPR
+217 YNLNPR
-223 TEIKNLNSFKFMVEA
+223 TEIKNLNSFKFMVDA
-238 LKEEV
+238 LKEEI
-243 EKQLD
+243 EKQVN
-248 YYLEHKTFR
+248 YYLENKEFR

-262 VLWDAELKQTKTM
+262 VLWDADLKQTKTM
-275 RKKEFEADY
+275 RTKEFEADY

-292 PAVNIKSEIDAI
+292 PFVNIKEVVKSITIDV
-304 KIDNSTLPYAVETI
+304 NSLPFAVESI

-331 FTADAMRSKTFMTIN
+331 FTADSLRAKTFVAIN
-346 NALQDPAFVAKTL
+346 NVIKDASFVAKTL

-364 ANAYEDIHD
+364 ADEYKDIHD
-373 INHLIDIF
+373 VAHLTEIF
-381 KLFKSEKIT
+381 QLFKAEKIT
-390 AVLVQNAITA
+390 AVLVQNAIIR

-405 TFDYKTYF
+405 KFDYNAYF
-413 EDHSISEEQI
+413 EENTISDEKIKVAVLKVIAQN
-423 TSTIEEVI
+423 EVI
-431 RNNEAIVSAIKSG
+431 ANDIKGG

-449 GILVGQVIKQI
+449 GILVGKVIGII
-460 GKGAPGKLIRERIL
+460 GKGASGKVIREEILSFISDKETRI
-474 EAISSKKLTV
+474 KKQ
-484 SKSKELK
+484 EL
-491 AKIQEPRAMSQ
+491 
-502 GQKAKSHEPKAK
+502 G
-514 SQELKAKSHEPRTE
+514 SQELATKNQETKNKKQEEDVLPE
-528 NPIIIKDHYRT
+528 IPIVIKEEYRT
-539 HVASQLSEDLIGEK
+539 HKISQLSENSIKED
-553 VTLSGWVSSV
+553 VTLSGWVASV

-570 FIALRDSSHEIF
+570 FIDLRDSSNQIF
-582 QVCLSRESFPNLYD
+582 QVRLSRETFPNLD
-596 VVKLK
+596 ELVKLK
-601 PESVISVTGT
+601 PETVIMVTGVV
-611 IVQRKED
+611 VQRKED
-618 DYDPALRTGTIE
+618 DYNAGLRTGKIE
-630 LETVQLD
+630 LETAGLE

-651 ATKTNEAV
+651 AMKSNENV
-659 RFEYKFLDHRN
+659 RFQYKFLDHRN
-670 ASVRKTIVNRHKVIK
+670 DEVRKAIVNRHKVIK
-685 RLRDLLDSEGFL
+685 LLRDILDEEEFL
-697 EIETPILSAGTDE
+697 EIETPILTAGTDE

-738 MLMVSGYEK
+738 MLMVGGFEK

-766 EFTQLDLEMAYA
+766 EFTQLDIEMAYA
-778 SMQTIIDLNTKLFND
+778 SMQQIIDLNTKMFNE
-793 IVTTIYGKKWI
+793 IVRKIYGNKWI
-804 LHPFEVLTYQQAMDA
+804 LHPFEVITYKNAIDK
-819 YGCDRPDLRFGLKM
+819 YGCDRPDLRFNLQM
-833 QDITHIVKETTFQVF
+833 QDITDIVKDTTFQVF
-848 SKPIEAGG
+848 SKPIDDGG

-863 SAAEQ
+863 SAKEQ
-868 GNKRLSKGQ
+868 GNKRMSKGQ
-877 IEHLTAIAQHHGLGG
+877 IENLTAIAQQNGLGG

-902 LQSPIIKFLGED
+902 LQSPIIKFLGEK
-914 IAIKIIETTHAEV
+914 IAANIIKATDAQI
-927 GDIVFFSAADYAT
+927 GDIVFFSAADTAT

-953 RLLKLINPKILKPA
+953 RILKLINPKELRPA

-978 DDGRWTFTHNPFS
+978 EEGRWTFTHNPFS
-991 MPKISDIEK
+991 MPAIYDLEK
-1000 HMNGNAHEMGTII
+1000 HMNGEGEEIGTII

-1030 VRAHKPEIL
+1030 VRAHKSEIL

-1049 KAEMMKSVGTMYKA
+1049 KEEMMKSVGTMYKA
-1063 FHYGAPP
+1063 FQYGAPP

-1075 WGIDRLMMIL
+1075 WGVDRLMMIL

-1100 GTSDD
+1100 GSSED
-1105 LLFGAPSPLSDKKV
+1105 LLFNAPSILSDKKV
-1119 EEMNVKV
+1119 EEMNVKI
-1126 IRK
+1126 IRN

>member
-1 MELDTLNSLLKAHE
+1 MELEQLHTLLKKHE

-34 FCSCPNE
+34 FCSCANQETEIPNT
-41 EIDVPNHNI
+41 NI

-62 AVNKA
+62 SVNAA

-73 YFGKAVKSTFENDVI
+73 YFGKAVKSTFQNEVI

-118 VSCYRNDGSQFTVN
+118 VSCFRNDGSQFTVN

-187 IVQNLKISEANLE
+187 IVQNLGISEANLE

-205 SDVSVSLRKKHT
+205 SDVSVSLRKKHS
-217 YRLNPR
+217 YQLNPR

-243 EKQLD
+243 EKQLN
-248 YYLEHKTFR
+248 YYIEHKEFR
-257 PEQTT
+257 PDQTT
-262 VLWDAELKQTKTM
+262 VLFDADLKQTKTM

-284 RFISEPDL
+284 RYISEPDI
-292 PAVNIKSEIDAI
+292 PFVNIKNAIDAI
-304 KIDNSTLPYAVETI
+304 KVDISSLPFAVESI

-331 FTADAMRSKTFMTIN
+331 FTADAVRSKTFMKIN
-346 NALQDPAFVAKTL
+346 DSIKDASFVAKTL
-359 VNNIG
+359 VNNI
-364 ANAYEDIHD
+364 AADEYENIHSID
-373 INHLIDIF
+373 HLIEIF
-381 KLFKSEKIT
+381 QLFKEEKIT
-390 AVLVQNAITA
+390 SVLVQNGITR

-405 TFDYKTYF
+405 TFDYKKYF
-413 EDHSISEEQI
+413 DDNTISETQI
-423 TSTIEEVI
+423 KEVVAKVI
-431 RNNEAIVSAIKSG
+431 SENKAITTDIKNG

-449 GILVGQVIKQI
+449 GILVGKVIQII
-460 GKGAPGKLIRERIL
+460 GKGASGKIIREEIL
-474 EAISSKKLTV
+474 AQIGNDESGNKKQETRNL
-484 SKSKELK
+484 ELK
-491 AKIQEPRAMSQ
+491 TKNQQLKTNNQE
-502 GQKAKSHEPKAK
+502 
-514 SQELKAKSHEPRTE
+514 ELPEI
-528 NPIIIKDHYRT
+528 PIVIKDQYRT
-539 HVASQLSEDLIGEK
+539 HKINQLSEESINLE
-553 VTLSGWVSSV
+553 VTLAGWVASV

-570 FIALRDSSHEIF
+570 FIDLRDSSHEIF
-582 QVCLSRESFPNLYD
+582 QVRLSRESFPNLD
-596 VVKLK
+596 ELVKLK
-601 PESVISVTGT
+601 PETVIMVSGV

-618 DYDPALRTGTIE
+618 DYNSGLRTGKIE
-630 LETVQLD
+630 LETSTLE

-651 ATKTNEAV
+651 ATKSNENV
-659 RFEYKFLDHRN
+659 RFQYKFLDHRN
-670 ASVRKTIVNRHKVIK
+670 DDVRRAIINRHKVIK
-685 RLRDLLDSEGFL
+685 LLRDILDEEEFL
-697 EIETPILSAGTDE
+697 EIETPILTAGTDE

-717 PTRKQAGAFYTL
+717 PSRKQAGSFYTL

-766 EFTQLDLEMAYA
+766 EFTQLDIEMAYS
-778 SMQTIIDLNTKLFND
+778 SMQHIIDLNTKMFNK
-793 IVTTIYGKKWI
+793 VVNKIYDGKWI
-804 LHPFEVLTYQQAMDA
+804 LHPFVTLTYKEAMDK
-819 YGCDRPDLRFGLKM
+819 YGCDRPDLRFGLEM
-833 QDITHIVKETTFQVF
+833 QDITDIVKETSFQVF
-848 SKPIEAGG
+848 SKPIDEGG

-863 SAAEQ
+863 SAKEQ
-868 GNKRLSKGQ
+868 GKKRMSKGQ
-877 IEHLTAIAQHHGLGG
+877 IENLTAIAQQHGLGG
-892 LAYIIVNEND
+892 LAYIIVNED
-902 LQSPIIKFLGED
+902 ELQSPIIKFLGED
-914 IAIKIIETTHAEV
+914 IAANIIKATNAKV

-953 RLLKLINPKILKPA
+953 RLLKLINPKELRPA
-967 WVIDFPMFEKT
+967 WVVDFPMFEKT
-978 DDGRWTFTHNPFS
+978 DEGRWTFTHNPFS
-991 MPKISDIEK
+991 MPAVYDLEK
-1000 HMNGNAHEMGTII
+1000 HMNGKEEEIGSII

-1030 VRAHKPEIL
+1030 VRAHKSEIL
-1039 EATYKNMGYD
+1039 EATYRNMGYD
-1049 KAEMMKSVGTMYKA
+1049 KNEMIKSVGTMYKA
-1063 FHYGAPP
+1063 FQYGAPP

-1085 EKKASIREVMAFPKT
+1085 EKKTSIREVMAFPKT
-1100 GTSDD
+1100 GTSED
-1105 LLFGAPSPLSDKKV
+1105 LLFGSPSPLSDKKV
-1119 EEMNVKV
+1119 EEMHVKV
-1126 IRK
+1126 IK